1 MGESS
6 ACEKPDPY
14 KLMSTSPLAGK
25 LPPAHLL
32 IDVSKLLAAYHDII
46 PDPSAPKQAVS
57 FGTSGHRGTA
67 LESSFNDAHIAAITQ
82 AICEYRS
89 GAGITGPLYM
99 GKDTHALSAP
109 AEKTALEV
117 LAGNGVE
124 TIIQQNDGF
133 TPTPAISLAILT
145 HNHGRTSALADGIVI
160 TPSHNPPRDG
170 GFKYNPPNGGP
181 ADVDIT
187 KWVQNRAN
195 ELLKTKNS
203 GVKRVPFERALSAA
217 TTHTIDFA
225 TSYVEQLASMID
237 FDVIRSSGLKIGI
250 DPLGGACIHYWQPII
265 DRYNI
270 DITVVNQTLDP
281 QFAFMAV
288 DHDGQ
293 IRMDCSSA
301 YAMTPLIA
309 LKDQYAIAAGND
321 TDSDR
326 HGIVAP
332 SVGLLNPNHFLAV
345 SIAYLFRHRPQW
357 GAHVGV
363 GKTLVSSCIIDK
375 VASQLGRKL
384 LEVPVGFK
392 WFVNGLFDGT
402 LGFVGEESAGASFLR
417 QDGRVWTTDKD
428 GLIMD
433 LLAAEMTARTG
444 EDPGVQ
450 FARITADFGTP
461 YYSRVDAPATREQKA
476 VLTHLSP
483 DNVRETSLAGESIT
497 AKLTKAPGNG
507 AAIGGLKVTTENGW
521 FAARPSGTE
530 DVYKI
535 YAESLKSQAHLDQ
548 ILSEAKQ
555 IVDASLQ

>member
-1 MGESS
+1 M
-6 ACEKPDPY
+6 AI
-14 KLMSTSPLAGK
+14 SPLAGK
-25 LPPAHLL
+25 LPPADILVD
-32 IDVSKLLAAYHDII
+32 ISRLLAAYHDIT
-46 PDPSAPKQAVS
+46 PDPDNPKQAVS
-57 FGTSGHRGTA
+57 FGTSGHRG
-67 LESSFNDAHIAAITQ
+67 SSLDGSFTDAHIAAITQ
-82 AICEYRS
+82 AICEYRRE
-89 GAGITGPLYM
+89 AGITGPLFM
-99 GKDTHALSAP
+99 GKDTHALSEP

-117 LAGNGVE
+117 LAANGVE
-124 TIIQQNDGF
+124 TVIQEKDGF
-133 TPTPAISLAILT
+133 TPTPAISLAILD
-145 HNHGRTSALADGIVI
+145 HNRGRKESLADGIVI
-160 TPSHNPPRDG
+160 TPSHNPPKDG

-187 KWVQNRAN
+187 KRVQARAN
-195 ELLKTKNS
+195 ELLKDGNRA
-203 GVKRVPFERALSAA
+203 VKRIPFARAICAG
-217 TTHTIDFA
+217 TTRQIDFA
-225 TSYVEQLASMID
+225 HAYVEQLASIID
-237 FDVIRSSGLKIGI
+237 FDVIKASGLKIGI
-250 DPLGGACIHYWQPII
+250 DPLGGASIHYWEPIAA
-265 DRYNI
+265 RYGINL
-270 DITVVNQTLDP
+270 TVVNQTLDA

-301 YAMTPLIA
+301 CAMAPLVA
-309 LKDQYAIAAGND
+309 LKDQYDIAAGND

-345 SIAYLFRHRPQW
+345 SINYLFNHRPQW
-357 GAHVGV
+357 SSATGI

-375 VASQLGRKL
+375 VAARLGRKL

-392 WFVNGLFDGT
+392 WFVDGLFDGS

-417 QDGRVWTTDKD
+417 RDGGVWTTDKD

-444 EDPGVQ
+444 EDPGAQ
-450 FARITADFGTP
+450 FARITAEHGTP
-461 YYSRVDAPATREQKA
+461 YYSRVDAAATREQKA
-476 VLTHLSP
+476 LLSHLSP
-483 DNVRETSLAGESIT
+483 ENVRESTLAGEPIT

-507 AAIGGLKVTTENGW
+507 AAIGGLKVTTASGW

-535 YAESLKSQAHLDQ
+535 YAESLKSAEHLDQ

-555 IVDASLQ
+555 IVDAALK

>member
-1 MGESS
+1 M
-6 ACEKPDPY
+6 AI
-14 KLMSTSPLAGK
+14 SPLAGK
-25 LPPAHLL
+25 LPPSEIL
-32 IDVSKLLAAYHDII
+32 IDVSKLLAAYYDSA
-46 PDPSAPKQAVS
+46 PDVANPKQAVS
-57 FGTSGHRGTA
+57 FGTSGHRGTS
-67 LESSFNDAHIAAITQ
+67 LNGSFNDAHIAAITQ
-82 AICEYRS
+82 AICEYRRE
-89 GAGITGPLYM
+89 AHITGPLYV

-117 LAGNGVE
+117 LAANGVE
-124 TIIQQNDGF
+124 TLIQENDGF
-133 TPTPAISLAILT
+133 TPTPAISVAILT
-145 HNHGRTSALADGIVI
+145 YNHGRTSGLSDGIVI
-160 TPSHNPPRDG
+160 TPSHNPPKDG

-187 KWVQNRAN
+187 KRVQNRAN
-195 ELLKTKNS
+195 ELIKN
-203 GVKRVPFERALSAA
+203 GNRDVKRVTYEKALAAA
-217 TTHTIDFA
+217 TTHKTDFA
-225 TSYVEQLASMID
+225 QGYVEQLGAIID
-237 FDVIRSSGLKIGI
+237 FDVIKSAKLRIGI
-250 DPLGGACIHYWQPII
+250 DPLGGASVHYWEPII
-265 DRYNI
+265 ARYGI
-270 DITVVNQTLDP
+270 DVTIVNKAVDA

-309 LKDQYAIAAGND
+309 LKDKYQIAAGND

-345 SIAYLFRHRPQW
+345 SIRYLFSHRPQW
-357 GAHVGV
+357 GAHVGI

-375 VASQLGRKL
+375 VAAKLGRKL

-392 WFVNGLFDGT
+392 WFVNGLFDGS

-417 QDGRVWTTDKD
+417 KDGHVWSTDKD
-428 GLIMD
+428 GIIMD
-433 LLAAEMTARTG
+433 LLAAEMTAK
-444 EDPGVQ
+444 EDKDPGEQ
-450 FARITADFGTP
+450 FAQITAEFGTP
-461 YYSRVDAPATREQKA
+461 YYSRVDAAATREQKA
-476 VLTHLSP
+476 ILLDLSP
-483 DNVRETSLAGESIT
+483 DNVKENTLAGDPIT

-507 AAIGGLKVTTENGW
+507 AAIGGLKVTTDCGW

-535 YAESLKSQAHLDQ
+535 YAESLKSENHLQQ

-555 IVDASLQ
+555 MVDGVLKG